1 MIADT
6 KDQKRGRKA
15 SVPSRP
21 GVREPPP
28 RVPAED
34 RGREGSQS
42 TAEKSRRDAAIRPPL
57 PSEGPRSSRPHPGPL
72 RRGQRRSIPGCLC
85 PAPGPQLRS
94 HGNQAG
100 LRCTPAR
107 PPRGACVHSLV
118 SRVPAGDGSGVRTF
132 RVAFCLRRE
141 KRSGPRLCATLSGRS
156 RCDGQSSSSG
166 ASRVRCRY
174 PAMCGVL
181 SQPKSV
187 KLRALHSACK
197 FGVAARSC
205 QELLHKG
212 CVRFQVAR
220 GFRAGTA
227 GPWLPP
233 VLFPSPWM
241 GLNGRWAPVVR
252 RCPELAVWKLV
263 LLWDK
268 PIFLSS
274 SSRCPAPGCA
284 CTKMARR

>member
-1 MIADT
+1 M
-6 KDQKRGRKA
+6 
-15 SVPSRP
+15 
-21 GVREPPP
+21 
-28 RVPAED
+28 
-34 RGREGSQS
+34 
-42 TAEKSRRDAAIRPPL
+42 PL
-57 PSEGPRSSRPHPGPL
+57 PSARAAAALPWQPGRPALYACAASPRRLRALPGL
-72 RRGQRRSIPGCLC
+72 
-85 PAPGPQLRS
+85 
-94 HGNQAG
+94 AG
-100 LRCTPAR
+100 S
-107 PPRGACVHSLV
+107 GW
-118 SRVPAGDGSGVRTF
+118 DGSGVRTF

-156 RCDGQSSSSG
+156 RCEGQSSSSG
-166 ASRVRCRY
+166 ASRVCCRY

-227 GPWLPP
+227 GRGPWLPP
-233 VLFPSPWM
+233 ARFPSPWM

-284 CTKMARR
+284 FTKMARR